1 MNTGW
6 GKVVPP
12 LFFVLAAVATLLV
25 IPQQISTRIT
35 TAVNARF
42 FPLVVTFAII
52 AFGTLDFV
60 IQLWKARKSE
70 APVGSVVPSAPLQSG
85 SEENRSANYLG
96 VLLTMVLLAG
106 WIWLTP
112 RVGYIV
118 SSLVLVSA
126 AMAISGNRRKF
137 QLVAFPVAAVLL
149 LYTVFVVLLGIR
161 FT

>member
-6 GKVVPP
+6 GKIVPP
-12 LFFVLAAVATLLV
+12 LLFVLAAVATLFV

-35 TAVNARF
+35 AAVNARF
-42 FPLVVTFAII
+42 FPLVVTVAII
-52 AFGTLDFV
+52 AFGTLDFM
-60 IQLWKARKSE
+60 IQLGKARKSQ
-70 APVGSVVPSAPLQSG
+70 APVESVVPSGPIQSD

-112 RVGYIV
+112 RLGYIV
-118 SSLVLVSA
+118 SSVVLVGA
-126 AMAISGNRRKF
+126 AMAISGNRRTV
-137 QLVAFPVAAVLL
+137 QLVVFPVAAVLL